1 MSVTAILDL
10 QFKPDRVD
18 DALAL
23 VRRILVDTRAFDGCE
38 SVTVVQDQTDPAHI
52 LAIEIWASAEHDAA
66 YRAWRA
72 GDGAITD
79 LPELLAAA
87 PRLTVAAPVD
97 GV

>member
-23 VRRILVDTRAFDGCE
+23 LRRILVDTRAFDGCE
-38 SVTVVQDQTDPAHI
+38 SVTVVQDAADPAHI
-52 LAIEIWASAEHDAA
+52 LAVETWASLEHDAA
-66 YRAWRA
+66 YRRWRA

-87 PRLTVAAPVD
+87 PKLTVATNCDAV
-97 GV
+97 